1 MASIKVHNPRM
12 TTPKFDHNT
21 VFPIFALTFVDI
33 LGLTLIL
40 PLLHLY
46 ALNFGAGPLEIGIV
60 AAAFPLAQVLGVPV
74 MGALSDRFGR
84 KPILL
89 ISQISTCIGFI
100 ILALSNSLWMV
111 ILSRVI
117 DGLFGANI
125 ATAQAAISDV
135 TTDENRAQGLGLT
148 GAAFGLGFL
157 FGPAISLIAL
167 EFSDSLAMPAMIAA
181 AYSFISILLTI
192 FMFKETLLPNQ
203 RRSAVALGDW
213 RTWLPELGLL
223 KRPQMG
229 LLMLL
234 MFAQQVVFYGFES
247 LLGLFTLNRLGLLGQ
262 GNSLIFIFVGIV
274 LVYGQTRLIGKW
286 KKKYGEKRLAQ
297 IALAALAIGLL
308 MFALTP
314 AQPHP
319 FYIKV
324 AAQREVQTLAPSS
337 TEALIGE
344 FSVQLPDDNN
354 RGIGG
359 IVWLLVALVPLSIG
373 AGLIR
378 PSLNTLITQR
388 ATRAEYGA
396 VLGLSAA
403 LVTLA
408 NALAPVLG
416 GLIYQQYGM
425 TAPFL
430 FGAIVIGVLLI
441 ASVGVFRRAVLAQA

>member
-1 MASIKVHNPRM
+1 M

-21 VFPIFALTFVDI
+21 VFPIFAVTFVDV

-46 ALNFGAGPLEIGIV
+46 ALNFGARPLEIGIV

-74 MGALSDRFGR
+74 MGALSDRYGR
-84 KPILL
+84 RPILL

-100 ILALSNSLWMV
+100 LLALSNSLWMV

-117 DGLFGANI
+117 DGVFGANI

-181 AYSFISILLTI
+181 AYSFISILLTV
-192 FMFKETLLPNQ
+192 FMFKETLLPQQ
-203 RRSAVALGDW
+203 RRTSVALSDW
-213 RTWLPELGLL
+213 RTWMPDVTLL

-229 LLMLL
+229 LLMVL

-286 KKKYGEKRLAQ
+286 RQKYGNQRLVQ
-297 IALAALAIGLL
+297 IALGTLTIGLFL
-308 MFALTP
+308 FALTP

-337 TEALIGE
+337 TEALIGQ
-344 FSVQLPDDNN
+344 FAVQLPDDNN

-359 IVWLLVALVPLSIG
+359 IFWLLVALIPLSIG

-378 PSLNTLITQR
+378 PGLNTLITQR
-388 ATRAEYGA
+388 VSRAEYGA
-396 VLGLSAA
+396 ALGLSTA
-403 LVTLA
+403 LMTLA
-408 NALAPVLG
+408 NAIAPVVG

-425 TAPFL
+425 TAPFML
-430 FGAIVIGVLLI
+430 GAVVIGGLLL
-441 ASVGVFRRAVLAQA
+441 ASVEVFRRIVPAQA

>member
-1 MASIKVHNPRM
+1 MSR
-12 TTPKFDHNT
+12 PKFDHAT

-46 ALNFGAGPLEIGIV
+46 AIKFGAGPLEIGIV

-74 MGALSDRFGR
+74 MGALSDRYGR
-84 KPILL
+84 KPLL
-89 ISQISTCIGFI
+89 LVSQITTCIGFI
-100 ILALSNSLWMV
+100 LLALSNSLWMV
-111 ILSRVI
+111 ILSRLI

-125 ATAQAAISDV
+125 ATAQAAISDI

-167 EFSDSLAMPAMIAA
+167 EFSDNLALPAWIAA
-181 AYSFISILLTI
+181 VYSLISIMITL
-192 FMFKETLLPNQ
+192 FMFRETLPASQ
-203 RRSAVALGDW
+203 RRAAAASTSVLAW
-213 RTWLPELGLL
+213 RTWLPDFGLL

-274 LVYGQTRLIGKW
+274 LVYGQTRLIAKW
-286 KKKYGEKRLAQ
+286 KQKYGETRLAQ
-297 IALAALAIGLL
+297 IALATLAIGLL
-308 MFALTP
+308 LFALTP

-319 FYIKV
+319 LYVKAI
-324 AAQREVQTLAPSS
+324 AARDVQDLTPSA
-337 TEALIGE
+337 TEAMIGQ
-344 FSVQLPDDNN
+344 FAVQLPDDAD
-354 RGIGG
+354 RGVGG
-359 IVWLLVALVPLSIG
+359 ILWLLVALVPLSVG

-378 PSLNTLITQR
+378 PSLNALITHR
-388 ATRAEYGA
+388 ATRTEYGA
-396 VLGLSAA
+396 ALGLSAA

-408 NALAPVLG
+408 NAIAPLLG

-430 FGAIVIGVLLI
+430 LGALVLFALLMLTF
-441 ASVGVFRRAVLAQA
+441 SVFRRIVVAQA

>member
-1 MASIKVHNPRM
+1 MSR
-12 TTPKFDHNT
+12 PKFDHAT

-46 ALNFGAGPLEIGIV
+46 AIKFGAGPLEIGIV

-74 MGALSDRFGR
+74 MGALSDRYGR
-84 KPILL
+84 KPLLL
-89 ISQISTCIGFI
+89 ISQITTCIGFL

-111 ILSRVI
+111 ILSRLI

-125 ATAQAAISDV
+125 ATAQAAISDI

-167 EFSDSLAMPAMIAA
+167 EFSDNLALPAWIAA
-181 AYSFISILLTI
+181 AYSLISILVTL
-192 FMFKETLLPNQ
+192 FMFRETLPASQ
-203 RRSAVALGDW
+203 RRAAASTSILAW
-213 RTWLPELGLL
+213 RTWLPDFGLF
-223 KRPQMG
+223 KRPQMS

-262 GNSLIFIFVGIV
+262 GNSFIFIFVGVV

-286 KKKYGEKRLAQ
+286 KKKYGEQRLSQ

-308 MFALTP
+308 LFALTP

-319 FYIKV
+319 LYVKML
-324 AAQREVQTLAPSS
+324 AEREVQQLTPSA
-337 TEALIGE
+337 TESMIGQ
-344 FSVQLPDDNN
+344 FAVQLPEDAN
-354 RGIGG
+354 RGFGG
-359 IVWLLVALVPLSIG
+359 FIWLLVSLVPLSIG

-378 PSLNTLITQR
+378 PSLNALITQR
-388 ATRAEYGA
+388 VARTEYGA
-396 VLGLSAA
+396 ALGLSSA

-408 NALAPVLG
+408 NAIAPLLG

-425 TAPFL
+425 TAPFMLGAVVL
-430 FGAIVIGVLLI
+430 FILLMLTF
-441 ASVGVFRRAVLAQA
+441 GVFRRIVIAQA